1 MTFITQH
8 ADLVLASGSAI
19 RAQMLKAAGL
29 QFSVVPSGVDEIAVS
44 ETLKG
49 QPPEKHA
56 EVLARE
62 KTLFVSKRYPEHVTI
77 GGDQICALADT
88 IYSKPE
94 TPEKARAQLAEMAGK
109 THHQISGL
117 CVARG
122 EEILF
127 ETVEKAE
134 LTLRPLT
141 EAEIYAYI
149 EEERPLKS
157 CGSYKFEALGKH
169 LFARVVGDAS
179 VIQGLP
185 LIPLLSF
192 LHEEKTISITESK

>member
-1 MTFITQH
+1 MPFITQH
-8 ADLVLASGSAI
+8 CDLVLASGSAI

-29 QFSVVPSGVDEIAVS
+29 NFSVVPSGVDEVAISA
-44 ETLKG
+44 TLQG

-56 EVLARE
+56 EILARE
-62 KTLFVSKRYPEHVTI
+62 KTLFVSKQYPEHVTI
-77 GGDQICALADT
+77 GGDQICALDDT
-88 IYSKPE
+88 IYGKPE
-94 TPEKARAQLAEMAGK
+94 TAEKARKQLSEMAGK
-109 THHQISGL
+109 IHKQISGM

-127 ETVEKAE
+127 ETVETAT
-134 LTLRPLT
+134 LTLRDLSD
-141 EAEIYAYI
+141 AEIAAYI
-149 EEERPLKS
+149 EAEQPLKS

-169 LFARVVGDAS
+169 IFARVQGDAS

-192 LHEEKTISITESK
+192 LHTEKLITITGTE